1 MMTLFSQFTDQQ
13 LCLVLEEL
21 SKEVWLRVSREAFD
35 DTFVSKTMYDLDA
48 CACNLPTVFDV
59 AGDYA
64 ENKEVA

>member
-21 SKEVWLRVSREAFD
+21 SKEVWSRVGRDAFED
-35 DTFVSKTMYDLDA
+35 SFVSKTMYDLDA

-64 ENKEVA
+64 ENNEAA